1 MISNGWLCNPR
12 LARRSQRE
20 RPEDAPTMPLPRRPL
35 LACLG
40 RVACAVAVALA
51 LAAAPLATSP
61 ALATSRIK
69 DIADFEGVRDN
80 LLVGYGLVVGLNGTG
95 DSLRNSGFTAQSL
108 EAMLERLGIATRG
121 RDLRTKNVAA
131 VMVTATLPPFAR
143 QGSRLDVTASALGDA
158 KSLQGGTL
166 LVTPLHGADG
176 EVYAVAQGQ
185 LAIGGFSAAGAAES
199 ITRGVPTSARIAA
212 GGIVER
218 EVEFELDRLER
229 VRLALRNPDFT
240 TAERIA
246 QAINGHLNLAAAHAS
261 DPTTV
266 ALTVPPL
273 YRGRIAALLTEV
285 EQLRVRPDQAA
296 RVLIDEQSGI
306 IVMGENV
313 RISQVAVAQGN
324 LTVRITEA
332 PQVSQPNPFAEGDTV
347 VVPRTRVQVDD
358 AGDQRMVVLDGGVSL
373 QQLVAGL
380 NALGVGPRD
389 LIGILQAIKAAGA
402 LQAEIEVM

>member
-1 MISNGWLCNPR
+1 
-12 LARRSQRE
+12 
-20 RPEDAPTMPLPRRPL
+20 MPLSRRPL
-35 LACLG
+35 LACLA
-40 RVACAVAVALA
+40 RAACAAALVLA
-51 LAAAPLATSP
+51 LAAPP
-61 ALATSRIK
+61 AHATSRIK

-185 LAIGGFSAAGAAES
+185 LAIGGFAAAGAAES

-240 TAERIA
+240 TAQRIA
-246 QAINGHLNLAAAHAS
+246 QAINVHLNLPAAHAS

-266 ALTVPPL
+266 ALTVPPP

-285 EQLRVRPDQAA
+285 EQLRVQPDQAA

-324 LTVRITEA
+324 LTVRITEV

-358 AGDQRMVVLDGGVSL
+358 AGEQRMVVLDGGVSL

>member
-1 MISNGWLCNPR
+1 MPVSQHPTI
-12 LARRSQRE
+12 AR
-20 RPEDAPTMPLPRRPL
+20 
-35 LACLG
+35 LG
-40 RVACAVAVALA
+40 RAAWALA
-51 LAAAPLATSP
+51 LVLAALAVAQP

-69 DIADFEGVRDN
+69 DIADVEGVRDN

-108 EAMLERLGIATRG
+108 EAMLERLGVATRG
-121 RDLRTKNVAA
+121 RDLRTRNVAA

-143 QGSRLDVTASALGDA
+143 QGSRLDVSASALGDA

-185 LAIGGFSAAGAAES
+185 LAIAGFTAAGAAES
-199 ITRGVPTSARIAA
+199 VTRGVPTSARIAA
-212 GGIVER
+212 GAIVER

-240 TAERIA
+240 TAQRIA
-246 QAINGHLNLAAAHAS
+246 QAINAHLNLPAAHAS

-266 ALTVPPL
+266 ALNVPPP

-285 EQLRVRPDQAA
+285 EQLRVRPDQGA

-313 RISQVAVAQGN
+313 RISQVAVAQGS
-324 LTVRITEA
+324 LTVQITEA
-332 PQVSQPNPFAEGDTV
+332 PQVSQPNPLAEGDTV

-358 AGDQRMVVLDGGVSL
+358 AGGQRMVVLDGGVSL